1 LSLLNGESKKNEQAK
16 EENTMFLEGAGF
28 IVHKPDLSGGI
39 HKTHRNIQKHHN

>member
-28 IVHKPDLSGGI
+28 IVHKPDLSGGF
-39 HKTHRNIQKHHN
+39 HHARRNIIKVS